1 MASSRSTDSIELN
14 ADLEIAGLNPAAA
27 PAPGEKFRKRLD
39 TSENSYGIHGTVLKS
54 RT

>member
-1 MASSRSTDSIELN
+1 VASSRGTDSRELN

-27 PAPGEKFRKRLD
+27 PTPGEKCRKRID